1 MPRSRSR
8 SRDGSPGGRGG
19 YQQGGP
25 RPTPSAR
32 EMDATVKTLVEKM
45 NERMKKP
52 FDPYARGLFTRSQ
65 SRSPPPEKAAP
76 VYKED
81 EARTKRFMDNLKAT
95 KEEPKSAG
103 AKKEKEEAGSDSG
116 SSSSSGA

>member
-81 EARTKRFMDNLKAT
+81 EERTKRFMDKLAKT
-95 KEEPKSAG
+95 EPKKEE
-103 AKKEKEEAGSDSG
+103 KKEDAGSDS
-116 SSSSSGA
+116 SSSDSSGA